1 MQQAEKEAA
10 AAAAREFLKAE
21 ASRVR
26 KMLGVAKSYQ
36 FFLFLYCNPV
46 RVLLL
51 EVLV

>member
-10 AAAAREFLKAE
+10 VAARELLKAE
-21 ASRVR
+21 ASWVR

-36 FFLFLYCNPV
+36 FFLFPYCNPV